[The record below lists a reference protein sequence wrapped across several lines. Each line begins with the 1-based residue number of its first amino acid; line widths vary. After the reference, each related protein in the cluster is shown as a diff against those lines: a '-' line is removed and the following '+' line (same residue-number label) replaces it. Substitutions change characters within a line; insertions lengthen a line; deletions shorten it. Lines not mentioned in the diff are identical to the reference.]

1 MLNLYEA
8 THTKIHGEEI
18 LEEALNFTTRHLEK
32 ISLSSSSSSSSSL
45 MKHVR
50 HALDQPV
57 HKGIPRIEVRHFIS
71 FYEEDESSKDYESV
85 LRLAKLDYNFLQILH
100 RKELCEVS
108 R

>member
-18 LEEALNFTTRHLEK
+18 LEEALTFTTRHLEK
-32 ISLSSSSSSSSSL
+32 ISLSSSSSSSSL

-50 HALDQPV
+50 RALDQPV

-100 RKELCEVS
+100 RKELCQVS